1 MTAAPRTLIVCH
13 GHPRLTPG
21 GTETVAHDLCQ
32 ALNARGVADASF
44 LGCVTAL
51 HRATR
56 HDSSLQSLDGGSG
69 DHLLRVARFDPF
81 MLCNAGDAAALDGF
95 ARLLAAL
102 RPDIVH
108 YHHLLHIGAESLAL
122 VRRIVPQARI
132 VLTLHD
138 FFPICARDG
147 LMLKTGG
154 DVLCHA
160 ASPDA
165 CHGCF
170 PDRSPERFALR
181 RLHMGN
187 MLGLVDRFVAPS
199 RFLRDRYVAWGIDGD
214 RIVVI
219 PNGVPAASCDP
230 DDGGVRLRDRFA
242 FFGTVAPHKGVLLAM
257 EAATRA
263 GKSLD
268 LSLTVFGGN
277 AHQKQD
283 FRDEFDRLKR
293 RGGGRVFH
301 HGPYERSEISRLMR
315 GVDWVVVPSL
325 WWENAP
331 LVILE
336 AFRHRRPV
344 IAADVGGM
352 AEMVG
357 HGVNGLLFRR
367 GDSRD
372 LERAMTR
379 AVSERGLWS
388 RLRAGIPP
396 VPTVSDAAV
405 AHGRLYRELLDTEQR
420 MSA

>member
-1 MTAAPRTLIVCH
+1 MTMLPRALIVCH

-21 GTETVAHDLCQ
+21 GTETVAHDLCR
-32 ALNARGVADASF
+32 ALGDNGIAEAAF

-51 HRATR
+51 HRGPRGGSA
-56 HDSSLQSLDGGSG
+56 LQSIGDGAR
-69 DHLLRVARFDPF
+69 DHLLRVSRFDPF
-81 MLCNAGDAAALDGF
+81 MLCNAGDDEAIGGF

-108 YHHLLHIGAESLAL
+108 FHHLLHIGAESLAL
-122 VRRIVPQARI
+122 VRRILPRARI

-138 FFPICARDG
+138 FHAICARDG

-154 DVLCHA
+154 DALCRES
-160 ASPDA
+160 SPDA

-181 RLHMGN
+181 KLHLTN

-199 RFLRDRYVAWGIDGD
+199 RFLRDRYVAWGIDGA
-214 RIVVI
+214 RIAAI
-219 PNGVPAASCDP
+219 PNGVPDASGEA
-230 DDGGVRLRDRFA
+230 DDDDLRPRTRFG

-257 EAATRA
+257 EAAVRTEA
-263 GKSLD
+263 SLD
-268 LSLTVFGGN
+268 LSLTVFGGS
-277 AHQKQD
+277 AHQPPA
-283 FRDEFDRLKR
+283 FRDALDRLTR
-293 RGGGRVFH
+293 RADGRVFH
-301 HGPYERSEISRLMR
+301 HGPYDRAEISPLMR
-315 GVDWVVVPSL
+315 SIDWVVVPSL

-344 IAADVGGM
+344 IAADIGGM

-357 HGVNGLLFRR
+357 HGANGLLFRR
-367 GDSRD
+367 GDVRD
-372 LERAMTR
+372 LERAMVR
-379 AVSERGLWS
+379 AATERGLWS

-396 VPTVSDAAV
+396 VATVSEMAA
-405 AHGRLYRELLDTEQR
+405 AHGRLYRALLEAEQR